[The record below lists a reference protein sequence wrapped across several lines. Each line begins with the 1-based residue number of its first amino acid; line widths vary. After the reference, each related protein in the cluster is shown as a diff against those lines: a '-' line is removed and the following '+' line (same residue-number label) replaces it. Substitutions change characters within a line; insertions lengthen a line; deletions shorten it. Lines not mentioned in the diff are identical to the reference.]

1 MKLLGQP
8 VQHFHIQWRRAQV
21 PIWAPCHLF
30 QKYITFWYSTTVHA
44 LLNTNTSELANF
56 NVCVYTSI
64 CCNILYLL
72 YIKFYSYFTTTLLHY
87 NLNHTSLTKTQK
99 LYLKSIIA
107 RTISVIRTCK
117 HNFDLSVKGVL
128 SSLSEITAT
137 KSQLIRRK
145 RQRITVGLTNAPNA
159 YLICSNKLYKHIS
172 LLTGILRPR
181 R

>member
-1 MKLLGQP
+1 M
-8 VQHFHIQWRRAQV
+8 
-21 PIWAPCHLF
+21 
-30 QKYITFWYSTTVHA
+30 HA
-44 LLNTNTSELANF
+44 LLNTNTSKLANF

-72 YIKFYSYFTTTLLHY
+72 YIKFYSYFTTTLHY
-87 NLNHTSLTKTQK
+87 NLNHTSLTKTLMK

-145 RQRITVGLTNAPNA
+145 RQRIAVGLTYAPNA
-159 YLICSNKLYKHIS
+159 YLICSSKLYKQIS
-172 LLTGILRPR
+172 LLTGIFILRKSFFLFSNLKIVT
-181 R
+181 